1 MTPHDSR
8 FDRRA
13 LSSLCLLAVFSL
25 AVLRVDSTPGRAP
38 SPQQTPSKD
47 FGRPVSIETGT
58 EIYPRHQGF
67 LQCAVD
73 ELTPEFR
80 HGHTDELFNNL
91 NKEPATGDRAVS
103 VGHGAPGLQCTGQGD
118 NCGSDNSIVM
128 ADFNN
133 QYWEPMAGKIK
144 GKYHGMTL
152 LGCQV
157 GQGSAGAD
165 FLYQMAKATQCPVRA
180 PDSFI
185 FCGPDG
191 IFFDQGGTWVE
202 ATPQSKPTPHPP
214 KRYQVKQTET
224 FQFWIDQNFL
234 TFKPNDVLSLEFE
247 HRSYRQRDF
256 TKLRL
261 EAAELLRMVGFGEP
275 IQIKGS
281 PAAIVTGV
289 FRLSLKTSNNVV
301 NKTLVLYNDALVGD
315 RENQEVFYRVDSVRL
330 ADYIA
335 RVTK

>member
-1 MTPHDSR
+1 MTSHDPR
-8 FDRRA
+8 FHRKA
-13 LSSLCLLAVFSL
+13 LSLCLVGMFSL
-25 AVLRVDSTPGRAP
+25 AVLGVESKSGSARSD
-38 SPQQTPSKD
+38 QQTPSKD

-73 ELTPEFR
+73 QLTPEFR
-80 HGHTDELFNNL
+80 HGHTNELFDNL
-91 NKEPATGDRAVS
+91 NKQPSAGDRAVS
-103 VGHGAPGLQCTGQGD
+103 VGHGAPGLQCTGQAD
-118 NCGSDNSIVM
+118 NCAGTDNSILM

-133 QYWEPMAGKIK
+133 QYWEPMASKIK

-165 FLYQMAKATQCPVRA
+165 FLFQMAKATQCPVRA
-180 PDSFI
+180 PDSLI

-191 IFFDQGGTWVE
+191 IFFDEGGTWVE
-202 ATPQSKPTPHPP
+202 ATPQSRPTPRPP

-224 FQFWIDQNFL
+224 FKFWIDQNVL
-234 TFKPNDVLSLEFE
+234 TFKTNDVQSLQFE

-256 TKLRL
+256 ATLPL
-261 EAAELLRMVGFGEP
+261 EAAELLRMVGFSEP
-275 IQIKGS
+275 LQIKGS
-281 PAAIVTGV
+281 PAAVVTGV

-301 NKTLVLYNDALVGD
+301 RKTLVLYNDALVGD
-315 RENQEVFYRVDSVRL
+315 LENQQVFYRVDSVRL

-335 RVTK
+335 RMTK